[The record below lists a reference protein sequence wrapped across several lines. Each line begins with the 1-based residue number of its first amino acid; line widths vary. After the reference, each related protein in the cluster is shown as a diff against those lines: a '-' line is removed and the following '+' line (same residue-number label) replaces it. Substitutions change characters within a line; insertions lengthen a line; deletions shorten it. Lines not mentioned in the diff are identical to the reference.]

1 MSYRA
6 VLGLNLGLSK
16 AGQSLR
22 GQLLTSSGT
31 IYGSTIA
38 SGFTEI
44 GNGQYLFDYNQ
55 YPTNFRGALVVYP
68 SGSIYSSGYLT
79 IGFNPESFEYIDD
92 KISSIP
98 SGINTYLSSIH
109 GSGNWQASSQSIN
122 NYQIDIYTKD
132 QTNNPIGGSVVAVYP
147 SGSTSLI
154 SYGFTNASTG
164 KFSFNLDNG
173 NYKIEAYKHAV
184 VSFTNPTYITVDNVD
199 AVYNIT
205 GTIFTVTPP
214 VGSELV
220 RIYAYL
226 IDLGLSS
233 DYDCADML
241 VKPSGTS
248 NFGSFLVT
256 DRPIRSSPD
265 SSGYVYAD
273 VAPNMDIRVKIP
285 RADFDYYM
293 TTPGSGT
300 FNLATLL

>member
-6 VLGLNLGLSK
+6 VIGLNLGSSRV
-16 AGQSLR
+16 GEILR

-31 IYGSTIA
+31 AYNSAIA

-44 GNGQYLFDYNQ
+44 GNGQYLFDYSQ
-55 YPTNFRGALVVYP
+55 YPANFRGALVVYP
-68 SGSIYSSGYLT
+68 SGSPYTSGYLT

-92 KISSIP
+92 RMSNIA
-98 SGINTYLSSIH
+98 SGVNSYLSSIH
-109 GSGNWQASSQSIN
+109 GSGIWEHAGESYNS
-122 NYQIDIYTKD
+122 YQIDVYTKD
-132 QTNNPIGGSVVAVYP
+132 QGNNPIGGSVVAVYP

-184 VSFTNPTYITVDNVD
+184 VSFTNPTYITVNNAD
-199 AVYNIT
+199 AVYTIT

-214 VGSELV
+214 VGTGLV
-220 RIYAYL
+220 RVYAYL
-226 IDLGLSS
+226 IDLGLTA

-241 VKPSGTS
+241 IKPSGTS

-285 RADFDYYM
+285 RAEFDYYM